1 MQMMLGG
8 FKIVFLALTVSP
20 MVYETLSETPFNK
33 PLNSSLEPRIPPNST
48 GIDQTSIRYNF
59 TLETELYLFHTNIDR
74 ALKQQLMGAI

>member
-8 FKIVFLALTVSP
+8 VKIVLLALTVSL
-20 MVYETLSETPFNK
+20 MVYATLSETPFNK
-33 PLNSSLEPRIPPNST
+33 PLNPSLEPSIPPNST
-48 GIDQTSIRYNF
+48 GIDQTSILYNF